1 MSLNSQECYFVL
13 RHISFN
19 IQWISFVYFAFWSHL
34 IYTYFVLLLFE
45 QSSPIYTLFS
55 FLFLFTVT
63 KPFSSFKV
71 FFFTIYSVGDKCN
84 VQLTYIHRW
93 KIGVKH
99 EQINRK
105 KRTRANETQKKKRF
119 GLEMVLA
126 KLAAVRDTL
135 SINNIGRRKKKLT
148 KTEH

>member
-1 MSLNSQECYFVL
+1 MPHFLKRYYATFLSPLFIFFILSNETKTEQI
-13 RHISFN
+13 ISSY
-19 IQWISFVYFAFWSHL
+19 ISSYMYIDS
-34 IYTYFVLLLFE
+34 IYMYLHFYIF
-45 QSSPIYTLFS
+45 
-55 FLFLFTVT
+55 
-63 KPFSSFKV
+63 

-105 KRTRANETQKKKRF
+105 KRTRANETQKKRF

-135 SINNIGRRKKKLT
+135 SINNIGRRE
-148 KTEH
+148 KTNENGTLV